1 MTPTILLRIAA
12 ILTLLHFA
20 GHTLGG
26 VFGAPTHGS
35 EELAVLDAMKSHRFD
50 FMGSARAYWDFYF
63 GFALF
68 TSVNLL
74 LQSVL
79 FWQLATLA
87 KTDAARVRPMVALF
101 FCGYV
106 AFALLSW
113 RYFFAAP
120 LVGEIAIAACLGLAT
135 AAARPTSAG

>member
-1 MTPTILLRIAA
+1 VSPTTLLRIAA

-35 EELAVLDAMKSHRFD
+35 EELAVLDTMKAHHFD
-50 FMGSARAYWDFYF
+50 FMGSSRAYWDFYF
-63 GFALF
+63 GFGLF
-68 TSVNLL
+68 TSINLL

-79 FWQLATLA
+79 FWQLAALA
-87 KTDAARVRPMVALF
+87 KNDAARVRPIVFVF

-120 LVGEIAIAACLGLAT
+120 LVGEIAIAVCLGSAVL
-135 AAARPTSAG
+135 AARPATKA